1 MIKILE
7 KWTEEIFF
15 NDLLEKKIAKF
26 NQAIGTAIWK
36 LILAKQDDYYTKQDV
51 VFQPAGFKKGEKNG
65 R

>member
-7 KWTEEIFF
+7 RWAEEIFF
-15 NDLLEKKIAKF
+15 NDLLEKKIAKI

-51 VFQPAGFKKGEKNG
+51 VFEPAGFKRG
-65 R
+65 RE